1 MCVKKLYCESVGYN
15 KFKISLYKFMHG
27 EGDVLYSMA
36 TCILERGDGKVQLVV
51 CVNENSI
58 YIKRRNKHYKEKCK
72 WKKVYVLKGM
82 QSRLAIY
89 SIGDMHARA

>member
-1 MCVKKLYCESVGYN
+1 MATRMLERGDGKVQLVYIYICVCVCVKKLYFESVGYN

-51 CVNENSI
+51 CVHEN
-58 YIKRRNKHYKEKCK
+58 
-72 WKKVYVLKGM
+72 
-82 QSRLAIY
+82 
-89 SIGDMHARA
+89 